1 MTRSIYDEEKIT
13 YMYFYNNNKTNSY
26 LLSVSIIVRVR
37 ISRNITSLSLN
48 VAMGTSL
55 NCTVIFPLLA
65 MPSLWSSMKTCPAQ
79 EGGERSTKVVS
90 KVKTVL
96 SLPAQIVE

>member
-1 MTRSIYDEEKIT
+1 MTRSVYEEKIT
-13 YMYFYNNNKTNSY
+13 YFYDNNKINSY

-37 ISRNITSLSLN
+37 ISRNTTPLSLN

-55 NCTVIFPLLA
+55 NCTVVFPLLA
-65 MPSLWSSMKTCPAQ
+65 MPSLWSSTKTFPAQ
-79 EGGERSTKVVS
+79 EGGERSTEVVS

-96 SLPAQIVE
+96 SLSAQIVE